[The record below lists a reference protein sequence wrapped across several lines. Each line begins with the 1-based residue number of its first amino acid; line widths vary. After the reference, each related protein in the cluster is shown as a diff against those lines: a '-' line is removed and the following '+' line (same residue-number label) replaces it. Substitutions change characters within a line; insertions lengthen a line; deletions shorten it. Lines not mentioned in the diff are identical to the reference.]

1 MKRIRLKRGVLSV
14 IAVVMLLLTT
24 VNLAIAVTKSP
35 DFSEDYKKTSDLTGS
50 DVADNYQK
58 NYQES
63 TGKKGSYLTKSAE
76 WVDKENGEALITI
89 KASQSSTQETT
100 AVYVATLC
108 YAHGLTEDIL
118 VKNLVTLTQSYDNVD
133 FIAIYNTYESG
144 IAETKR
150 FKSDATEEEIRTYVR
165 QTKVDGGNEYPHYI
179 CSIPFAIQKYL
190 FGNGGDSYISKE
202 NLVHDPTAIY
212 VSCDSMYLTNP
223 GTSEAWGID
232 YSTEKY
238 YNFLTENY
246 GDRYFSM
253 SQTSKQHANPDM
265 IIRFSNVHKYNS
277 TIMNTVIGVLHPQN
291 YGQADLVLSQDSIAT
306 WNASTIEAINL
317 PYTDK
322 KYAAD
327 YSYDK
332 DFEEAGVVIISNCT
346 IVDTVVNEFEIL
358 DVNVTTDLG
367 RTLTSKI
374 DEQRITVSDST
385 YTSGE
390 EIVLKI
396 RIKLKSDVI
405 KNFEEFSN
413 TNVGSATIKSD
424 LSDEVISVE
433 SPKLIPVTNNY
444 KVNYIDKYTNQTIST
459 QKIENDVALNTQV
472 RAIDEAINIPEY
484 TYIDSD
490 KEVLTIGEDELQNI
504 LNLYYA
510 KNTNLTVNYI
520 DKATDE
526 IMETYTEDGYEGK
539 DYTTDARTFNK
550 YTLVEEPSN
559 KNGKIQRDGTIV
571 NYYYLYNSNLI
582 IKYIDEI
589 DNKEIIPEVKANM
602 KEGEKYT
609 TTPREFENYALTS
622 IPANQNGTIGKNDI
636 TVIYK
641 YKKISAGVEIK
652 YIDKKTGQ
660 TISDTL
666 YREGNEKDRYT
677 SSALEI
683 DGYEL
688 VKMPDNANGE
698 MTVEKTTVIYEYIK
712 TSYVTT
718 RYLDEN
724 NGRILHPS
732 NVEKYKEGEDYST
745 VKENI
750 LGYTY
755 TRVENDP
762 SGIVQRDNITVTYYY
777 KKNTSVIVK
786 YVDMLDNNK
795 EIATT
800 ITINGLQGQDYTT
813 QKKEIDGYIYVD
825 VIGKTEG
832 QMEYEPLTITYRYK
846 KSVILTIIHIDKNAG
861 KTIIP
866 NIQTI
871 YKEGDTYTAT
881 AQNIPGYVL
890 IESPESTTG
899 VMGRDNIEKTFY
911 YKKISGGLVVNYVDR
926 ITNELLSQE
935 VYKGNENDKVSLDL
949 KSFIGYILDEAPTFD
964 EVTLEETPK
973 QITYYYRKNGKIDI
987 IGIDKDTGERL
998 YLTEKTGI
1006 EGDKYKTTPK
1016 NIEGYELVSIPTN
1029 EEGVFDRNNT
1039 TVIYEYKKKTGKVTV
1054 KYIDKD
1060 TNEELDEDIIV
1071 KNKGEEYSTSKK
1083 EFKDYNF
1090 VEVIGEEK
1098 GIVTENKFVT
1108 YYYEKKIGK
1117 VQVIY
1122 EDIYGKEIKREE
1134 VQDKVGKDYEVI
1146 IEEIPDYEVVET
1158 IGNTC
1163 GQYIDG
1169 TIQIKI
1175 ILEKIDVKP
1184 IEKDKGT
1191 IVVKFL
1197 DEDGNK
1203 LREDYDRVGYVGNEF
1218 YIDIQ
1223 DIDGYELIGDKYI
1236 RTIYENGQ
1244 LVFEVIYRKIP
1255 SDIPDTGDMNL
1266 ALYIVIGIS
1275 SAFIISKKIIK

>member
-1 MKRIRLKRGVLSV
+1 MRKSKQKKV
-14 IAVVMLLLTT
+14 IISILIVVMVLFTSA
-24 VNLAIAVTKSP
+24 NLAIAVTKSS
-35 DFSEDYKKTSDLTGS
+35 DLGDDYKKTSDLTGS
-50 DVADNYQK
+50 DITDDYQK

-89 KASQSSTQETT
+89 KASQNSTQETT

-150 FKSDATEEEIRTYVR
+150 FNSDATEEEIRTYVR
-165 QTKVDGGNEYPHYI
+165 QTKVNGGNEYPHYI

-202 NLVHDPTAIY
+202 SLVHDPTAIY

-238 YNFLTENY
+238 YNFLIENY

-253 SQTSKQHANPDM
+253 SQTSKQQENPDM

-291 YGQADLVLSQDSIAT
+291 FGQADLVLSQDSMAT

-396 RIKLKSDVI
+396 RIKLKPDVI

-444 KVNYIDKYTNQTIST
+444 KVNYIDKYTNQIIRE
-459 QKIENDVALNTQV
+459 QKTENDVALNTQV
-472 RAIDEAINIPEY
+472 KAIDEAIDISGY

-490 KEVLTIGEDELQNI
+490 KEILTIGENESQNI

-520 DKATDE
+520 DKATDD
-526 IMETYTEDGYEGK
+526 IMATYTETGYEGK
-539 DYTTDARTFNK
+539 DYTTDARSFNK
-550 YTLVEEPSN
+550 YTLVEEPLN
-559 KNGKIQRDGTIV
+559 KNGKMERNGTIV

-589 DNKEIIPEVKANM
+589 TGEEIIPEVIANM

-609 TTPREFENYALTS
+609 TTPREFENYAVTM
-622 IPANQNGTIGKNDI
+622 IPFNQNGTIGKGDV
-636 TVIYK
+636 TVVYK

-652 YIDKKTGQ
+652 YIDTKTGKD
-660 TISDTL
+660 ISDTI
-666 YREGNEKDRYT
+666 YKNGNEKDKYT
-677 SSALEI
+677 SSALDIE
-683 DGYEL
+683 GYEI
-688 VKMPDNANGE
+688 VKVPDNANGE
-698 MTVEKTTVIYEYIK
+698 MIVEKTTVIYEYIK
-712 TSYVTT
+712 VSYVTT

-724 NGRILHPS
+724 NGRVLHPS
-732 NVEKYKEGEDYST
+732 NIERYREGEEYST
-745 VKENI
+745 IKEDI
-750 LGYTY
+750 AGYTY

-762 SGIVQRDNITVTYYY
+762 SGIVEREDIIVTYYY

-786 YVDMLDNNK
+786 YIDMLDNNK
-795 EIATT
+795 EISST
-800 ITINGLQGQDYTT
+800 ITINGLQGQDYAT
-813 QKKEIDGYIYVD
+813 QKKEIEGYIFVD

-832 QMEYEPLTITYRYK
+832 NMEYEPITITYRYK
-846 KSVILTIIHIDKNAG
+846 KSAILTTIFIDKNTG

-866 NIQTI
+866 NIETI
-871 YKEGDTYTAT
+871 YKEGDTYTAV

-890 IESPESTTG
+890 VESPDNTTG
-899 VMGRDNIEKTFY
+899 IMGRENIERTFY
-911 YKKISGGLVVNYVDR
+911 YKKISGGLVVNFVDR

-935 VYKGNENDKVSLDL
+935 VYAGNENDKIGLES
-949 KSFIGYILDEAPTFD
+949 KSFMGYILDEAPDFD

-973 QITYYYRKNGKIDI
+973 EVTYYYRKIGKIDV
-987 IGIDKDTGERL
+987 IGIDKETGEVL
-998 YLTEKTGI
+998 YTGEKTGI
-1006 EGDKYKTTPK
+1006 EGDSYKTIPK
-1016 NIEGYELVSIPTN
+1016 NIEGYELVTIPEN
-1029 EEGVFDRNNT
+1029 EEGIFDRNNT
-1039 TVIYEYKKKTGKVTV
+1039 TVIYEYKKKTGKVVV

-1060 TNEELDEDIIV
+1060 TNEELDEDIII
-1071 KNKGEEYSTSKK
+1071 KNKGEEYSTIKK
-1083 EFKDYNF
+1083 EFKNYNF
-1090 VEVIGEEK
+1090 VEVVGEEK
-1098 GIVTENKFVT
+1098 GIVSESNLIT

-1117 VQVIY
+1117 VEIIY
-1122 EDIYGKEIKREE
+1122 EDVDGKELKREE
-1134 VQDKVGKDYEVI
+1134 MQDKVEKDYMVKIEDIPGYKLVEVLG
-1146 IEEIPDYEVVET
+1146 EKE
-1158 IGNTC
+1158 GK
-1163 GQYIDG
+1163 YIDG
-1169 TIQIKI
+1169 TIQVKLIF
-1175 ILEKIDVKP
+1175 EKIDDKP

-1191 IVVKFL
+1191 IVVKYL

-1203 LREDYDRVGYVGNEF
+1203 LKEDYEKIDFVGNEF
-1218 YIDIQ
+1218 YIELQ
-1223 DIDGYELIGDKYI
+1223 EIDGYELTGDKYI
-1236 RTIYENGQ
+1236 RTIFENGQ
-1244 LVFEVIYRKIP
+1244 LVFEVVYKKIQ
-1255 SDIPDTGDMNL
+1255 SEIPDTGDMNL
-1266 ALYIVIGIS
+1266 ALYVLVGVSSIS
-1275 SAFIISKKIIK
+1275 VLIKKIIK